1 MATLQKIRNRAGL
14 LIAVIG
20 VALLAFILGDLLTSG
35 NTFFR
40 KYQDKAFVVDGDIVS
55 TQQYFDRV
63 SEWEEFQ
70 KMVSGETSLDENAIS
85 QIRDIVY
92 QQMVKERLLDSQAKK
107 LGLTV
112 SKEEIN
118 DLVHGEA
125 ISPLLQQLPLFVNP
139 ETGMFDK
146 AGLMN
151 FLATINSDESTLQP
165 EQIPMVR
172 QYRSIWLFI
181 ENLIK
186 YQRLEEKYGALLSA
200 AVMPNDV
207 ESMAT
212 FAQSQQAADIMYAV
226 QNYYT
231 IPDSLAKVTDAEIK
245 SFYNENQH
253 LFKTDVPMAKITYFA
268 KDIVPSDE
276 DFDDVERLTSE
287 VHEKLLTSQ
296 NIASV
301 VSDYSDQPY
310 RDVYLSRKMLSP
322 EELSFVQSA
331 EVSDV
336 YGPFRDGDSF
346 KLFKYMGK
354 TVAPDSA
361 LIRMIA
367 IPQSLSN
374 DSLITSFIDSLHTE
388 IKQGKNFADVAN
400 ELNPQSNGGEIGWVR
415 EIDLAQAGPDVAQ
428 KVFSTP
434 AGTVVKL
441 QMPGQQA
448 LIYVE
453 EKTTPIE
460 KYKLAVVNMPV
471 IVGDKTQNN
480 IDNELNQFVSDPEV
494 KTKFTEM
501 AREKGYSVVP
511 SFTVSASD
519 HTLSQIPGSRQVLN
533 WAFNEKEGAI
543 KKFDLSKSRVI
554 ARVDKLIPSGVAPIS
569 EVTDF
574 IKSKLS
580 RDKKAEKIIEQ
591 LESKNLSSLN
601 DYAAEMNSE
610 VDSVRFVDFN
620 TANIT
625 NLGNEPVLNAY
636 AAYAPL
642 NTVVGPLKGNMGV
655 FVLSV
660 INREQSQD
668 EYIADQQKA
677 DLHANT
683 MYRLQSQA
691 MEVLKEKMKVVDNR
705 YKFY

>member
-453 EKTTPIE
+453 EKTTPVE

-591 LESKNLSSLN
+591 LESKNFSSLN

>member
-453 EKTTPIE
+453 EKTTPVE

-668 EYIADQQKA
+668 EYIADQPKA

-683 MYRLQSQA
+683 LYRLQSQA

>member
-70 KMVSGETSLDENAIS
+70 KMISGENTLDENATS

-92 QQMVKERLLDSQAKK
+92 QQMVKERLLDLQAEK
-107 LGLTV
+107 LGLSV

-118 DLVHGEA
+118 DLVHGEV

-146 AGLMN
+146 SALVN
-151 FLATINSDESTLQP
+151 FIATINTDESTLQP
-165 EQIPMVR
+165 EQVAMVR
-172 QYRSIWLFI
+172 QYKTIWLFL

-207 ESMAT
+207 EAKT
-212 FAQSQQAADIMYAV
+212 IFAQSQQDADIIYAV

-231 IPDSLAKVTDAEIK
+231 IPDSLVNVTDAEIK

-253 LFKTDVPMAKITYFA
+253 LFKTDVPMAKISYFA

-276 DFDDVERLTSE
+276 DFDEVESMTSE
-287 VHEKLLTSQ
+287 VYEKLLTTQ
-296 NIASV
+296 NVSSV
-301 VSDYSDQPY
+301 VSDYSDQPF
-310 RDVYLSRKMLSP
+310 RDVYVANNILTPDQR
-322 EELSFVQSA
+322 SFVKSA
-331 EVSDV
+331 NVSDV
-336 YGPFRDGDSF
+336 YGPFRDGNTF

-361 LIRMIA
+361 RIRMIA
-367 IPQSLSN
+367 LPQSMTN
-374 DSLITSFIDSLHTE
+374 DSLITAIIDSLHAVIE
-388 IKQGKNFADVAN
+388 GGENFADVAN
-400 ELNPQSNGGEIGWVR
+400 QLNPQSNGGELGWVR
-415 EIDLAQAGPDVAQ
+415 EIDLEQGGPEMTQ
-428 KVFSTP
+428 KVFSSA
-434 AGTVVKL
+434 AGSVSKIK
-441 QMPGQQA
+441 MPGQLA

-453 EKTTPIE
+453 EKTAPVE

-480 IDNELNQFVSDPEV
+480 IDNELNQFVSDPEIA
-494 KTKFTEM
+494 TKFTEM

-511 SFTVSASD
+511 SFSISAND
-519 HTLSQIPGSRQVLN
+519 HSLSQIPSSRQIIN
-533 WAFNEKEGAI
+533 WAFNEKEGAV

-554 ARVDKLIPSGVAPIS
+554 ARVDKLIPSGVAPLS
-569 EVTDF
+569 EVSDF
-574 IKSKLS
+574 IKSKLL
-580 RDKKAEKIIEQ
+580 RDKKADKITEQ
-591 LESKNLSSLN
+591 LASKNLTTLS
-601 DYAAEMNSE
+601 DYAEAMGSE
-610 VDSVRFVDFN
+610 IDSVRFVDFN
-620 TANIT
+620 TTNIT

-642 NTVVGPLKGNMGV
+642 NTVLGPLKGNMGV
-655 FVLSV
+655 FVINV
-660 INREQSQD
+660 ISREKSEE
-668 EYIADQQKA
+668 EYNAQQQKL
-677 DLHANT
+677 DLQSNT

-691 MEVLKEKMKVVDNR
+691 IEVLKDKLEVEDNR

>member
-63 SEWEEFQ
+63 TEWEEFQ
-70 KMVSGETSLDENAIS
+70 KMISGENTLDENATS

-107 LGLTV
+107 LGLSV

-118 DLVHGEA
+118 DLVHGES
-125 ISPLLQQLPLFVNP
+125 ISPLLQQLPLFVDP
-139 ETGMFDK
+139 ETGIFDRE
-146 AGLMN
+146 ALVQ
-151 FLATINSDESTLQP
+151 FISTINADETTLP
-165 EQIPMVR
+165 AEQIGMVR
-172 QYRSIWLFI
+172 QYKSIWLFI

-200 AVMPNDV
+200 AVMANDV
-207 ESMAT
+207 EAQTT
-212 FAQSQQAADIMYAV
+212 FAQTQQDADIMYV
-226 QNYYT
+226 MQSYYT
-231 IPDSLAKVTDAEIK
+231 IPDSVANVTDAEIK
-245 SFYNENQH
+245 KYYSENQH

-276 DFDDVERLTSE
+276 DFDEIESQTAE
-287 VHEKLLTSQ
+287 VYDKLLTTQ
-296 NIASV
+296 NVASV
-301 VSDYSDQPY
+301 VSDYSDRPY
-310 RDVYLSRKMLSP
+310 QDVYVSSKMLSAD
-322 EELSFVQSA
+322 ESSFVESA

-336 YGPFRDGDSF
+336 YGPFRDGDSY

-361 LIRMIA
+361 RIRMIA

-374 DSLITSFIDSLHTE
+374 DSLVTAFIDSLHTE
-388 IKQGKNFADVAN
+388 INQGQDFAEVAN
-400 ELNPQSNGGEIGWVR
+400 QLNPQSNGGEIGWVR
-415 EIDLAQAGPDVAQ
+415 EVDLAQAGSDVAP
-428 KVFSTP
+428 KVFSAA
-434 AGTVVKL
+434 AGSVIKL
-441 QMPGQQA
+441 NMPGQQA

-453 EKTTPIE
+453 EKTKPVT

-511 SFTVSASD
+511 SFTVSATD
-519 HTLSQIPGSRQVLN
+519 HTLSQIPSSRQVLN

-554 ARVDKLIPSGVAPIS
+554 ARVDKLIPSGVAPLS
-569 EVTDF
+569 EVSDF
-574 IKSKLS
+574 IKSNLLK
-580 RDKKAEKIIEQ
+580 DKKAEKIIEE
-591 LESKNLSSLN
+591 LESKNLSTMN
-601 DYAAEMNSE
+601 DYAVAMDTD

-620 TANIT
+620 TSNIT

-636 AAYAPL
+636 ASYGPL
-642 NTVVGPLKGNMGV
+642 NTVSEPLKGNMGV
-655 FVLSV
+655 FVLNV
-660 INREQSQD
+660 IHRDMSQD
-668 EYIADQQKA
+668 EYNAEQQKTEMQS
-677 DLHANT
+677 NT

-691 MEVLKEKMKVVDNR
+691 IEVLKEKMKVVDNR

>member
-374 DSLITSFIDSLHTE
+374 DSLVTSFIDSLHTE
-388 IKQGKNFADVAN
+388 IKQGQNFADVAN

-453 EKTTPIE
+453 EKTTPVE

-610 VDSVRFVDFN
+610 IDSVRFVDFN

>member
-453 EKTTPIE
+453 EKLIRN
-460 KYKLAVVNMPV
+460 L
-471 IVGDKTQNN
+471 IL
-480 IDNELNQFVSDPEV
+480 LN
-494 KTKFTEM
+494 
-501 AREKGYSVVP
+501 
-511 SFTVSASD
+511 
-519 HTLSQIPGSRQVLN
+519 L
-533 WAFNEKEGAI
+533 
-543 KKFDLSKSRVI
+543 
-554 ARVDKLIPSGVAPIS
+554 
-569 EVTDF
+569 
-574 IKSKLS
+574 
-580 RDKKAEKIIEQ
+580 
-591 LESKNLSSLN
+591 
-601 DYAAEMNSE
+601 
-610 VDSVRFVDFN
+610 
-620 TANIT
+620 
-625 NLGNEPVLNAY
+625 
-636 AAYAPL
+636 
-642 NTVVGPLKGNMGV
+642 
-655 FVLSV
+655 
-660 INREQSQD
+660 
-668 EYIADQQKA
+668 
-677 DLHANT
+677 
-683 MYRLQSQA
+683 
-691 MEVLKEKMKVVDNR
+691 
-705 YKFY
+705 